1 MSTINDTSARCPEGL
16 SPPADGITTRLT
28 MLFAFAVG
36 VIVMNLF
43 AAQTLVG
50 LIGPSLG
57 LTTSTASLVAM
68 ATLLGYA
75 SGLLLLV
82 PLADLTENRR
92 LTVRLLGCA
101 TLAASAAALA
111 PTAATLLL
119 LLFALG
125 AACSAI
131 QILVP
136 IAASMAPVE
145 RRGQVIGDVMSGLM
159 IGILLSRPLA
169 SLIAD
174 TFGWRAFYGAS
185 AVMLIALLAVLGPRL
200 PRRQPDVRMTYPSLI
215 ASLWHLLRTEPVL
228 RQKALSAALGMAAFS
243 LFWTAIALRL
253 VQPPFDLGQRGIAV
267 FALVGAAGATLTPLF
282 GRAGDRGWTRP
293 VTIVSHLVVMAGA
306 ALALL
311 AGSLDTTTSL
321 VPLAVMGV
329 AAILLDVG
337 VVGAQTLGRRAINLL
352 QAEARGR
359 INGLFVGIFFL
370 GASIGSA
377 VAGIAWTSGGWTL
390 VCGIGAVFGLL
401 ALLVDCFGKAA

>member
-16 SPPADGITTRLT
+16 SPPADVITTRLT

-50 LIGPSLG
+50 LIGSSLG
-57 LTTSTASLVAM
+57 LSTSAASLVAM

-101 TLAASAAALA
+101 ALAASAAAFA

-215 ASLWHLLRTEPVL
+215 VSLWHLLRTEPVL

-377 VAGIAWTSGGWTL
+377 IAGIAWTSGGWTL